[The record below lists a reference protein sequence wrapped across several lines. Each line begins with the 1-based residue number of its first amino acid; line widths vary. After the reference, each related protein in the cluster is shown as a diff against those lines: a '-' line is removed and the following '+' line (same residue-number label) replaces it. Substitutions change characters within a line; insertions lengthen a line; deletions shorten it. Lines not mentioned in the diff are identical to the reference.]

1 MLQSPQRR
9 KLCAMALCQKGGGFQ
24 DFPMRRRLTP
34 HPLAAL
40 FPDMPT
46 ADFAVLVEDIR
57 QHGVRVP
64 ILVYRGQI
72 LDGRQRYRACQQLN
86 RSCPTV
92 RWNGRD
98 PWLEVQSRN
107 LVRRHLAKDQVYAIC
122 KLAADQCAEI
132 TRMIEAA
139 KTEAKRRQV
148 PKPSVPHRLE
158 RGDTVPRPQGRI
170 KESADVIGAQL
181 GVSGTIVKRV
191 DRLARQAPELVQK
204 VAAGE
209 LSVKKALAQVASQ
222 RHASGNWRAPWRLQ
236 SESGA
241 QRIQK
246 RIKTAWADC
255 PIEYRTTF
263 ITGLQNVLRELIAE
277 QNAAREARVADFDR
291 QLVSKAR

>member
-1 MLQSPQRR
+1 MLQSPQRP
-9 KLCAMALCQKGGGFQ
+9 KLCAMALCQMGGGFQ
-24 DFPMRRRLTP
+24 DFPMRRRLTS

-40 FPDMPT
+40 FPDMP
-46 ADFAVLVEDIR
+46 AVDFAALVEDIR

-107 LVRRHLAKDQVYAIC
+107 LMRRHLAKDQIYAIC
-122 KLAADQCAEI
+122 KLAADQCAEL
-132 TRMIEAA
+132 TTMIQIA
-139 KTEAKRRQV
+139 KAEAKRRQA
-148 PKPSVPHRLE
+148 PKTPVPHRLE
-158 RGDTVPRPQGRI
+158 RADTVPRAEGRN

-191 DRLARQAPELVQK
+191 DRLAREAPELVQR

-236 SESGA
+236 SDSAAERIQ
-241 QRIQK
+241 QRI
-246 RIKTAWADC
+246 RTAWADC
-255 PIEYRTTF
+255 PIEYRAAF
-263 ITGLQNVLRELIAE
+263 VTGLQNVLRELIAE

-291 QLVSKAR
+291 PLVSKAR

>member
-1 MLQSPQRR
+1 MLQSPQGP
-9 KLCAMALCQKGGGFQ
+9 KLCAMALCHMGGGFQ
-24 DFPMRRRLTP
+24 DLPMRRRLAS
-34 HPLAAL
+34 HPLAAV
-40 FPDMPT
+40 FPDMPA
-46 ADFAVLVEDIR
+46 ADFAALVENIR

-64 ILVYRGQI
+64 ILVYHGQI
-72 LDGRQRYRACQQLN
+72 LDGRQRYRACQELN

-107 LVRRHLAKDQVYAIC
+107 LIRRHLAKDQVYAIC
-122 KLAADQCAEI
+122 KLAADRCAEI
-132 TRMIEAA
+132 TTMIHAA
-139 KTEAKRRQV
+139 KAEAKRRQA
-148 PKPSVPHRLE
+148 PKPSVPHRRE
-158 RGDTVPRPQGRI
+158 QADAVPRPQARN

-191 DRLARQAPELVQK
+191 DRLAREAPELVQK

-222 RHASGNWRAPWRLQ
+222 RHASGKWRAPWRLQ
-236 SESGA
+236 SDSGA
-241 QRIQK
+241 QRIQQ
-246 RIKTAWADC
+246 RIRTAWADC
-255 PIEYRTTF
+255 PIEYRAAF
-263 ITGLQNVLRELIAE
+263 VTGLQNVLRELIAE